1 MKSGGVHLNKV
12 ILHGEGLAI
21 FVFCLY
27 VYHAFQF
34 SWILFLLLL
43 FVPDL
48 SMFGYLFNL
57 KSGAVIYNV
66 VHTYMV
72 SIGIVAL
79 GLWLSH
85 DLLIASGIIL
95 TAHIGMDRMVG
106 YGLKYSTNFKHNHLK
121 RV

>member
-1 MKSGGVHLNKV
+1 MNKA
-12 ILHGEGLAI
+12 ILYGEGLAV

-27 VYHAFQF
+27 VYNSFQF

-43 FVPDL
+43 FAPDL
-48 SMFGYLFNL
+48 SIFGYLFNP
-57 KSGAVIYNV
+57 KSGAIIYNL

-72 SIGIVAL
+72 SIGVVAL
-79 GLWLSH
+79 GLWLSY
-85 DLLIASGIIL
+85 DLLIAIGIIL

-106 YGLKYSTNFKHNHLK
+106 YGLKYSTHFKHNHLK